1 MKREHPDVSRV
12 QDFASLAITSPAFDQ
27 SADIPERYTCEGENI
42 NPPLLI
48 AHLPAR
54 AVSLALVMEDP
65 DAISGCF
72 LHWLAWN
79 IPASHQ
85 ITEQFTHGIMGINGA
100 HRGGYTGPCPPSGK
114 HRYFFKVYALD
125 SVLDISQVAT
135 RKELEVAMSGH
146 ILAYGE
152 LMGKYQKKIKF

>member
-1 MKREHPDVSRV
+1 MKREHIDVSSV
-12 QDFASLAITSPAFDQ
+12 QDFVHLEITSTAFKQ

-42 NPPLLI
+42 NPPLQL

-54 AVSLALVMEDP
+54 AVSLAIIMDDP
-65 DAISGCF
+65 DAASGPF

-79 IPASHQ
+79 IPATHH
-85 ITEQFTHGIMGINGA
+85 ITEQYTHGMMGINGA

-114 HRYFFKVYALD
+114 HRYFFNVYALD
-125 SVLDISQVAT
+125 TVLDISPGAT
-135 RKELEVAMSGH
+135 RKELEQAMSGH

-152 LMGKYQKKIKF
+152 LMGKYQKKIKL